1 MTTTPD
7 LSRRRWLVLL
17 ASVVSFF
24 AIGATFFAVPPLIPE
39 LVARFGLSN
48 FRIGLLMGAISV
60 PAVLLAVPV
69 GLAVDRWPPRR
80 VGALSLAVMLV
91 GAVTFALAPSFVL
104 LFIGRLVFGL
114 GGLVINLLL
123 ARLLTLAFRGRE
135 LALAMGVFMAT
146 YPASMITVY
155 SLHPLLLDRVGWRNE
170 LLVLAALVVVSMPLF
185 LASVRRTE
193 AVDGGEVP
201 PAKVSLTVTPSL
213 WVLAVVWLLFF
224 AVHASVLTFAPTWA
238 GGGSAALL
246 TVTLVMWVAMI
257 GSPVVGTIIDRTA
270 RPNRWLVGGLLV
282 QATFLGAMALNRLDP
297 TSAMLGV
304 GLAAAVVPT
313 AVYALPGRLVAADR
327 VGFAFG
333 FITSFSNIGTLAG
346 PATAGRLIDVAG
358 SWPPVW
364 AMLGGAALTAAVA
377 AITIRT
383 RL

>member
-39 LVARFGLSN
+39 LVTRFGLSN

-60 PAVLLAVPV
+60 PAVVLAVPV

-114 GGLVINLLL
+114 GGLVMNLLL
-123 ARLLTLAFRGRE
+123 ARLLTLTFRGRE

-170 LLVLAALVVVSMPLF
+170 LLVLAALVVVSIPLF

-193 AVDGGEVP
+193 AVDGGETP
-201 PAKVSLTVTPSL
+201 PSKASLTVPPSL

-238 GGGSAALL
+238 GGGAAALL

-257 GSPVVGTIIDRTA
+257 GSPMVGTIIDRTA
-270 RPNRWLVGGLLV
+270 RPNRWLVAGLLV
-282 QATFLGAMALNRLDP
+282 QAACLATMAVDRLGP
-297 TSAMLGV
+297 TPAMLGI
-304 GLAAAVVPT
+304 GLAAALVPT
-313 AVYALPGRLVAADR
+313 AVYALPGRLVAPER

-346 PATAGRLIDVAG
+346 PAASGRLIDLVG
-358 SWPPVW
+358 SWPLIW
-364 AMLGGAALTAAVA
+364 AMLGTAALIAAVA
-377 AITIRT
+377 AITIRP
-383 RL
+383 RR